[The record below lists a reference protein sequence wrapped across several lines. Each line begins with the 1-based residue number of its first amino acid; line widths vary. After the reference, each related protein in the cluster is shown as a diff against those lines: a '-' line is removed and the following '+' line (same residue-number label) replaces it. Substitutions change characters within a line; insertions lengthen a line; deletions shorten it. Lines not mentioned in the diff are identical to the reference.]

1 MNMLRERQVK
11 QVKLQLNNM
20 YRVKRQAMHKKIRR
34 KVKGVVGRP
43 RLAVFRSIQHI
54 YAQIIDDTKE
64 TTLVSASDLTIKV
77 GVKSERAQAVGEDIA
92 KKALQKK
99 IKKVVFD
106 RGGFKYH
113 GRIAALAE
121 GARKGGLEF

>member
-1 MNMLRERQVK
+1 MNKQNRISRHKSLRG
-11 QVKLQLNNM
+11 
-20 YRVKRQAMHKKIRR
+20 KI
-34 KVKGVVGRP
+34 VGIKDRP
-43 RLAVFRSIQHI
+43 RLSIFRSSQHI
-54 YAQIIDDTKE
+54 YAQIIDDLASKTLAFESDKKEKGTKI
-64 TTLVSASDLTIKV
+64 D
-77 GVKSERAQAVGEDIA
+77 RARIVGENVA
-92 KKALQKK
+92 KKAISLK

>member
-1 MNMLRERQVK
+1 MNK
-11 QVKLQLNNM
+11 NN
-20 YRVKRQAMHKKIRR
+20 RISRHKSLRR
-34 KVKGVVGRP
+34 KIVGIKDRP
-43 RLAVFRSIQHI
+43 RLSVFRSSQHI
-54 YAQIIDDTKE
+54 YAQIIDDLVGK
-64 TTLVSASDLTIKV
+64 TLVSDSDKKV
-77 GVKSERAQAVGEDIA
+77 KGTKIDRAKIVGENVA
-92 KKALQKK
+92 KKAVTLK